1 MCINNKYFYY
11 IQKRKMSVNN
21 YEKIDWRRCSR
32 ELALIQNDI
41 VKAYRAENFTLVQQ
55 LQHKLVRSF
64 AARALA
70 VRRVSSTKGKNTP
83 GIDKTIWTSNE
94 QKCVAIIALSDLS
107 SYECKPVRRVYIP
120 KPDGSMRPLGI
131 PNMFDRAV
139 QTLFAFALDPIAE
152 ETACTRSYGYRPFRG
167 AHDCATYLKLVLGN
181 VTNTRRFVL
190 EADIKGFFPSVCHD
204 WLLENIPM
212 NKDILRKTLQ
222 AGYLEDNDIHESP
235 EGFPPGS
242 PISSVLANL
251 TLNGLGDLLL
261 KEKFLY
267 TRYADD
273 FVVLGKSK
281 ENLENVARPII
292 DEFLAQRGLIL
303 SPDKTGIVTMRQGF
317 DFLGFRF
324 REYQDS
330 NRVKG
335 TKQGIWL
342 VTPSPRKLNAFR
354 RELNTLIKKHNDK
367 SFFNLVLQLNSK
379 LRGWAGYYRKVTSKV
394 AFSKINYT
402 LFNALWRKLKR
413 KHRRLGKRALVDKY
427 FTTVKG
433 NRWVFVAD
441 KGGEKQ
447 LLLFQIANVSISYHI
462 IRPNF
467 NSYDLQSGAIVE
479 KLIEKHSKTVFLRS
493 SKEEYLARKQKG
505 ICPVCSQSLLNG
517 EKLQLVLT
525 EPPKGRGRK
534 PLVSGFLTHI
544 DCAKQI
550 N

>member
-1 MCINNKYFYY
+1 MAV
-11 IQKRKMSVNN
+11 SN
-21 YEKIDWRRCSR
+21 YDKIDWKRCLR
-32 ELALIQNDI
+32 DLALIQNDI
-41 VKAYRAENFTLVQQ
+41 VKAFRAKNLTLVYQ

-70 VRRVSSTKGKNTP
+70 VKRVTSTKGKNTP
-83 GIDKTIWTSNE
+83 GIDKMIWVTNE
-94 QKCVAIIALSDLS
+94 QKCRAIISLSNLS

-131 PNMFDRAV
+131 PNMYDRAV

-152 ETACTRSYGYRPFRG
+152 ETACERSYGYRPFRG

-181 VTNTRRFVL
+181 YTNTRRFVL

-212 NKDILRKTLQ
+212 NKDILRKILK
-222 AGYLEDNDIHESP
+222 AGYLQDNDIHESP

-251 TLNGLGDLLL
+251 TLNGLGNLLL
-261 KEKFLY
+261 KENFLY

-273 FVVLGKSK
+273 FVVLGQSEECLNNIAK
-281 ENLENVARPII
+281 PMI
-292 DEFLAQRGLIL
+292 DEFLAKRGLIL
-303 SPDKTGIVTMRQGF
+303 NSNKTGIVTMTQGF

-324 REYQDS
+324 REYPDP

-335 TKQGIWL
+335 TKLGIWL
-342 VTPSPRKLNAFR
+342 VTPSPLKLHTFR
-354 RELNTLIKKHNDK
+354 RELNALIKKHNDK
-367 SFFNLVLQLNSK
+367 SFYNLVLQLNRK
-379 LRGWAGYYRKVTSKV
+379 LRGWAEYYRKVTSTV
-394 AFSKINYT
+394 AFNKINYV
-402 LFNALWRKLKR
+402 LFSAIWRKLKR
-413 KHRRLGKRALVDKY
+413 RHRRLGKRAIYGKY
-427 FTTVKG
+427 FTTMRG
-433 NRWVFVAD
+433 NRWIFVAD
-441 KGGEKQ
+441 KGGEKE
-447 LLLFQIANVSISYHI
+447 LRLFQIANVSILYHS

-467 NSYDLQSGAIVE
+467 NAYDLESGAIVE
-479 KLIEKHSKTVFLRS
+479 KLIEKHSKTVLLGS

-505 ICPVCSQSLLNG
+505 VCPVCNASLFNG
-517 EKLQLVLT
+517 EKLKLVLT
-525 EPPKGRGRK
+525 DPPKGRGRK
-534 PLVSGFLTHI
+534 PFVSGFLVHK